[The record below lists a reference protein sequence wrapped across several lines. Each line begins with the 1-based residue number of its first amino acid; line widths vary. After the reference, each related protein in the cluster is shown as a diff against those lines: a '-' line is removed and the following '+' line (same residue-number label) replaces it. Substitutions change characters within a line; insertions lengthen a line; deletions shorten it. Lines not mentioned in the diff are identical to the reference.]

1 MSGTSRRKIV
11 GLATILVA
19 ASLACQV
26 SVDFGPTVPTST
38 TPPISTPT
46 QLPAVA
52 GILQS
57 QDLASQQ
64 EALVSIYQ
72 SVGQGVVSLIIDSPI
87 GFRQGSGFVV
97 DKHGHILTNS
107 HVIDK
112 ARGIEVVFQDGTRVV
127 AEIIGQDEEAD
138 LAVLHVDVD
147 QSILHPLV
155 FANSDEILIGQLVIA
170 IGNPFGLNGSMS
182 TGVVS
187 NLARTLPSLNLN
199 SEGSEDIFSSGDLIQ
214 TDAAINPGN
223 SGGPLLNLNGEVIG
237 VNRAM
242 RTFYFNSEN
251 NSLSSGIGFA
261 IASNVVVQIVPS
273 LIEKGRYDYPYLGI
287 STLTELTLTIAQ
299 ESGLQSTAGAFVR
312 NVVADGPAES
322 AGLMVGDLI
331 VSVDGVQLASS
342 GELASYL
349 LMNKVP
355 GDSVRLVYMRGNEP
369 FEVELV
375 LGVRPL
381 PECDC

>member
-1 MSGTSRRKIV
+1 M
-11 GLATILVA
+11 A

-26 SVDFGPTVPTST
+26 SVDFGPVVPTST

-87 GFRQGSGFVV
+87 GYRQGSGFVI

-112 ARGIEVVFQDGTRVV
+112 ARGIEVVFQDGSRAT
-127 AEIIGQDEEAD
+127 AEIVGQDEDAD
-138 LAVLHVDVD
+138 LAVLRADVD

-155 FANSDEILIGQLVIA
+155 FADSDDVLVGQLVIA

-223 SGGPLLNLNGEVIG
+223 SGGPLLNLHGQVIG

-261 IASNVVVQIVPS
+261 IASNVVIHIVPS

-287 STLTELTLTIAQ
+287 SSITELTLTIAQ
-299 ESGLQSTAGAFVR
+299 EAGLESTAGALVR
-312 NVVADGPAES
+312 NIIEDGPAEA
-322 AGLMVGDLI
+322 AGLMIGDLI
-331 VSVDGVQLASS
+331 VSVDGVQLSSS

-349 LMNKVP
+349 LMNTAP
-355 GDSVRLVYMRGNEP
+355 GDSVQLVYMRGE
-369 FEVELV
+369 ELLETELI
-375 LGVRPL
+375 LGVRPE